1 MKIRNKFMNMILF
14 VFFLNGEFII
24 ANDVRT
30 VELINNDIIYST
42 FSQKIYA
49 TVSSTDG
56 PMGNHLVVIDPVEGI
71 IDTSIYVGS
80 EPNKLAISN
89 NGQYIYISLDGAAA
103 IRRVDLATLTA
114 GIQFSLGIHD
124 FYGPYYVSDMDV
136 MPGNPS
142 IISVSRKFSHST
154 AFGGVTIYEN
164 GIERP
169 TATWYGGSNVID
181 FSDDSSVLYGYNN
194 SDSGFEFNVME
205 VSDSGVVLISQTDD
219 LISGYNK
226 DIEYADGKVF
236 STDGGIIDPDSLVL
250 IGQISHFVHAMTFD
264 VENEKAFYMDVS
276 HSSGY
281 FYSTIRSY
289 NISSFEYLDNV
300 VIDSIFFSIRK
311 KLIRWGNNGLAFA
324 NYNNIYLV
332 RNSIVS
338 LNVHESEILEN
349 FQLFQNYPNPFNP
362 TTKLSYDLPEEAQVK
377 IMIYDLMG
385 REVRT
390 LVNDQQSAGFKSI
403 VWDATNNLNQPV
415 SAGMYL
421 YQISAGKFHQVKKMV
436 LLK

>member
-30 VELINNDIIYST
+30 VELITNDIIYST

-226 DIEYADGKVF
+226 D
-236 STDGGIIDPDSLVL
+236 T
-250 IGQISHFVHAMTFD
+250 
-264 VENEKAFYMDVS
+264 
-276 HSSGY
+276 
-281 FYSTIRSY
+281 
-289 NISSFEYLDNV
+289 
-300 VIDSIFFSIRK
+300 
-311 KLIRWGNNGLAFA
+311 
-324 NYNNIYLV
+324 
-332 RNSIVS
+332 
-338 LNVHESEILEN
+338 
-349 FQLFQNYPNPFNP
+349 
-362 TTKLSYDLPEEAQVK
+362 
-377 IMIYDLMG
+377 
-385 REVRT
+385 
-390 LVNDQQSAGFKSI
+390 
-403 VWDATNNLNQPV
+403 
-415 SAGMYL
+415 
-421 YQISAGKFHQVKKMV
+421 
-436 LLK
+436 